1 MLKERDL
8 ISCAASFVEW
18 EGSGMYAAPG
28 HIRAAAEA
36 LVGCVEGGAGGM
48 EVGEGIKGEEWVWE
62 AVERAGRW
70 LNVGALGGPGAG
82 IGMRPGLGVPEDR
95 KKVRELWGQGNVG
108 EGSMRSS
115 E

>member
-18 EGSGMYAAPG
+18 EGSMGFAAPG
-28 HIRAAAEA
+28 HVRAAAEA
-36 LVGCVEGGAGGM
+36 LLGCVEGGAGVVEM
-48 EVGEGIKGEEWVWE
+48 GEGIRGEEWVWE

-70 LNVGALGGPGAG
+70 VGAGGVGSQGAG
-82 IGMRPGLGVPEDR
+82 IGMRSGMGVPEDR
-95 KKVRELWGQGNVG
+95 RKVRELWGQGIVG
-108 EGSMRSS
+108 EGSLGSS

>member
-18 EGSGMYAAPG
+18 EGSAVYAAPG
-28 HIRAAAEA
+28 CIRAAAEA
-36 LVGCVEGGAGGM
+36 LVGCVEGAGGVEM
-48 EVGEGIKGEEWVWE
+48 GEGLKGEEWVWE

-70 LNVGALGGPGAG
+70 LNVGAQGGPGVG
-82 IGMRPGLGVPEDR
+82 IGMRPGIGVPEDR

-108 EGSMRSS
+108 EGSMSSS